1 MISREQVKDPKRRIL
16 MVCVQM
22 FIEKGFR
29 STTMLD
35 IIREA
40 DVSSGTFQN
49 IFRTKDG
56 VLSELTE
63 FMFSNQFAVARSLGG
78 GNLSPV
84 SVYAVETAIQ
94 LAITE
99 MNEHLREIYIEAY
112 TKSDLAEYIY
122 QKTSDELFRIFGR
135 YNPQWT
141 ESDFYESEI
150 GTAGMMRAFMAHP
163 CDKYFTLKKKAIKL
177 AAMAFAVY
185 NVPEEAQREAFGIL
199 SAMHIEETATA
210 VMKKL
215 FSALEMTFDFRF
227 AGDRKQ
233 NDIT

>member
-1 MISREQVKDPKRRIL
+1 MITRQQVKDPKRRIL
-16 MVCVQM
+16 IVCVQM
-22 FIEKGFR
+22 FIEKGFKA
-29 STTMLD
+29 TTMLD

-49 IFRTKDG
+49 NFHTKDG
-56 VLSELTE
+56 VLPTLIE

-84 SVYAVETAIQ
+84 SVYAVETAIR

-150 GTAGMMRAFMAHP
+150 GTAGMMRAFMAHS

-199 SAMHIEETATA
+199 SAMNIEETATA
-210 VMKKL
+210 AMKKL

>member
-1 MISREQVKDPKRRIL
+1 MISRKQVKDPKRRIL

-49 IFRTKDG
+49 IFRTKDC

-63 FMFSNQFAVARSLGG
+63 FMFSNQFAVARSLGEG
-78 GNLSPV
+78 TLSPV

-122 QKTSDELFRIFGR
+122 QKTSDELSRIFGR

-163 CDKYFTLKKKAIKL
+163 CDKYFTPKKKAIKF

-185 NVPEEAQREAFGIL
+185 NVPEEERREAFGIL
-199 SAMHIEETATA
+199 SAMNIEETATE

>member
-1 MISREQVKDPKRRIL
+1 MISRVQVKDPKRRIL

-150 GTAGMMRAFMAHP
+150 GTAGMMRAFMAHL

-185 NVPEEAQREAFGIL
+185 NVPEEA
-199 SAMHIEETATA
+199 
-210 VMKKL
+210 
-215 FSALEMTFDFRF
+215 
-227 AGDRKQ
+227 
-233 NDIT
+233 